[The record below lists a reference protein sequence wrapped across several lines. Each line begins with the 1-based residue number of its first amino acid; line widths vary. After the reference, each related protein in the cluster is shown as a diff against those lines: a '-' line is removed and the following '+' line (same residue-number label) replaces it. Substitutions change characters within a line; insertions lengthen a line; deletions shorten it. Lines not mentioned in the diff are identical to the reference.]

1 MKLIKHINNNF
12 AVAEDASG
20 NTVIVQGK
28 GIGFGVLPRE
38 LTSFE
43 GVVRTYYNIDSTYF
57 DIIREIPNDIISL
70 SGKVI
75 DKAVN
80 DLDCELS
87 PNIVFTLADHI
98 NFSIERYKKGIT
110 IKPFMLND
118 IKFLYEKEYAIG
130 VYALDLLKKE
140 LHEYLPKEEAAF
152 IALHI
157 INSKLSTE
165 DRELSYDII
174 LTDIVNII
182 ENKYNLKI
190 NKDNF
195 NFSRFASHMDFFL
208 KRVKYKEILQT
219 KNEKLFDSVKNEY
232 VEAYECVEEIA
243 DYFRQTLQ
251 IELSKEEKLYLIL
264 HINKLCDRETNG
276 R

>member
-43 GVVRTYYNIDSTYF
+43 GVIRTYYNIDKSYL
-57 DIIREIPNDIISL
+57 DIIREIPNDIIAL
-70 SGKVI
+70 SGTIV

-80 DLDCELS
+80 DLDCEFG

-98 NFSIERYKKGIT
+98 NFSIERYKKGIK
-110 IKPFMLND
+110 IKSSMLND
-118 IKFLYEKEYAIG
+118 IRFLYEKEYAIG
-130 VYALDLLKKE
+130 LYALDLLKRE
-140 LHEYLPKEEAAF
+140 LHEYLPKEEATF

-157 INSKLSTE
+157 INSKLSAE
-165 DRELSYDII
+165 DREISYEII
-174 LTDIVNII
+174 LADVVNII
-182 ENKYNLKI
+182 ENKYGLKI
-190 NKDNF
+190 NKENF
-195 NFSRFASHMDFFL
+195 NYSRFASHMDFFL

-219 KNEKLFDSVKNEY
+219 KNEKLFESVKKDFT
-232 VEAYECVEEIA
+232 EAYECVEEIA
-243 DYFRQTLQ
+243 EYFRQTLQ
-251 IELSKEEKLYLIL
+251 IELSKEEKLYLML
-264 HINKLCDRETNG
+264 HINKLCDREANG
-276 R
+276 H